1 MLLSIR
7 LAVSCLGSHSFPSHP
22 KTRRATPAAVLLSVE
37 AYERWRKEKELL
49 RLLAVGQRELAVV
62 RGHSLDDVLQGADKL
77 LSAIGD
83 RTARECVDTI
93 VDTAS
98 S

>member
-1 MLLSIR
+1 MLLSIC
-7 LAVSCLGSHSFPSHP
+7 LAASCLGSHSFPSHT
-22 KTRRATPAAVLLSVE
+22 KNRRATPAEVLRSAE
-37 AYERWRKEKELL
+37 AYERWRKEKGLL
-49 RLLAVGQRELAVV
+49 RLLAVGDKEIAAGA
-62 RGHSLDDVLQGADKL
+62 GHSLDDVLQDADKL